1 MLHRLCS
8 FDHVMAT
15 VPVNARSRRTRSELL
30 EAAIDLITERGF
42 AAVSMGAV
50 AERAGVTRRSV
61 YLHFGSRAELVE
73 SLFDHVAETAGLE
86 DSLRRVFAASD
97 PGAALDEWARHL
109 AEYHT
114 RLIGIDR
121 AVRSL
126 AMSDPEADAH
136 RRRADRARLDSCRR
150 LMGWA
155 QDEGLLASQWTTAS
169 AAEALAGLS
178 SSDLV
183 QSLLVDGTWS
193 ADAFRARIG
202 GVLRAAFLTPGESTR

>member
-1 MLHRLCS
+1 M
-8 FDHVMAT
+8 VT
-15 VPVNARSRRTRSELL
+15 TPTNARGRRTRTHLL
-30 EAAIDLITERGF
+30 QAAVELITERGF
-42 AAVSMGAV
+42 AAVSMAAV

-86 DSLRRVFAASD
+86 DSLRRVFSAPD
-97 PGAALDEWARHL
+97 PRAGLDEWARHL

-114 RLIGIDR
+114 RLIAIDR

-126 AMSDPEADAH
+126 ALNDPEADQH
-136 RRRADRARLDSCRR
+136 RRRADSARLASCRELIR
-150 LMGWA
+150 WVD
-155 QDEGLLASQWTTAS
+155 DEGLLAPQWTPST
-169 AAEALAGLS
+169 AAEALAALS

-193 ADAFRARIG
+193 TAIFRERIG
-202 GVLRAAFLTPGESTR
+202 GLFRSAFVAPGAAAP